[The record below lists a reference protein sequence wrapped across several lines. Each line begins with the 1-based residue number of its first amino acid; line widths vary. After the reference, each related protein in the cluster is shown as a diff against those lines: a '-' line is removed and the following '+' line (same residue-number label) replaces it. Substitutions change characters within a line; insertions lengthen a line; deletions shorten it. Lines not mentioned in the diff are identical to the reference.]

1 MTRRVILLI
10 LACAVTVT
18 ALLLSYF
25 SQGVLVKMD
34 ILTKAVNFRVSSAEW
49 PPDPDFSANS
59 VELWGPFE
67 GARFSSHAARGCN
80 GYYSADERGIL
91 KITGKVVP
99 VQINFTP
106 GMPVRFAYRGPGLV
120 EVGFPEASKG
130 TMHLEFDLPEKASV
144 SCVSCRCHGSS
155 VLAPTAA
162 FESGPGSSVE
172 VQAQG
177 SVRITSTTG
186 AGFFRPF
193 AVRNVSFV
201 DREDGEIRSALAT
214 TKNSVLVG
222 DDQKK
227 VEVGSLL
234 EMRPRSG
241 TEVEVQEFAVEKSNL
256 HVVADGHM
264 QELSTGGPTGSKNL
278 IPLWWFRYG
287 HPWLS
292 FLYLGLGWI
301 DKAWEFV
308 KKNISTGKEIADLTR
323 GRKLE

>member
-1 MTRRVILLI
+1 MTRRVILLV
-10 LACAVTVT
+10 LACGVT
-18 ALLLSYF
+18 ATVLLLRYF

-34 ILTKAVNFRVSSAEW
+34 VSTKVVNFRVSSADW
-49 PPDPDFSANS
+49 PPDPDFSASS

-67 GARFSSHAARGCN
+67 AVRFSSGAVAGCN

-91 KITGKVVP
+91 KIAGKIVP
-99 VQINFTP
+99 VQINFTS

-120 EVGFPEASKG
+120 EVSFLEASKG
-130 TMHLEFDLPEKASV
+130 TMHLNFDLPEMAWV
-144 SCVSCRCHGSS
+144 SCESCRCYRSS
-155 VLAPTAA
+155 QVAPAGLLKA
-162 FESGPGSSVE
+162 NPGSSVE

-177 SVRITSTTG
+177 SVRITAAAG

-214 TKNSVLVG
+214 TKNFVLVG

-227 VEVGSLL
+227 VEAGSLL

-241 TEVEVQEFAVEKSNL
+241 TEIEVQEFAVGTSDL

-264 QELSTGGPTGSKNL
+264 QELSTGGPTGSRNL

-308 KKNISTGKEIADLTR
+308 KKNLSTGKEIADLTR